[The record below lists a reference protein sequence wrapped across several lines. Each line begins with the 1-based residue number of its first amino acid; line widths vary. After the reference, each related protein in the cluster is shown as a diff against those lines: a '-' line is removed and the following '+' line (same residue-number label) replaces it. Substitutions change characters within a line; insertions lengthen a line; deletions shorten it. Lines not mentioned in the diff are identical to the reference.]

1 MRNFLKLF
9 TLSAIFMAFISH
21 SFAASNVAFTI
32 KYTTVGTISGYDHLT
47 KMRVYCDGNEL
58 GENTPKKQTLEN
70 SITVNVPTGKHT
82 IKAVLYAKPDN
93 YWEERTTKNNYSFDC
108 IYEKEW
114 NLTSDKTINIT
125 FNFSTYK
132 IEEKNNNN
140 DGNTSSS
147 KTEKTTSTSSTN
159 TSSATALKKLND
171 YLKTFDNGYYG
182 YMEIKDGYLYD
193 RFKSGKYTKTLLSDL
208 TEATVEIPNQ
218 KVKITCKN
226 GKNCAFSTYTDS
238 YHAQLSFSQSTDFNT
253 AELITLLNNVLK
265 SNPSNSSTDLDK
277 YISNIDVTK
286 SSTTKANTTSGYQNE
301 LENLNT
307 YLKVFDNGYY
317 GYFEVKDGYIYM
329 RFKAGKYNK
338 FKMEDMEGAV
348 IQEQYNRVILKCK
361 SGTCITTDWKEN
373 GKEEYSQFTNGS
385 TYNYQKLAD
394 LLNNF
399 KDAYLN
405 YKTTPKNSNTTS
417 NSKSTA
423 DLNREKMK
431 REREEG
437 TKTSTETKSSNSPKA
452 GDDDFWDWFMDG
464 DWDDDTTYNSKT
476 TNNSTSNKQ
485 SNTDD
490 SYKSSPAKYNIALKN
505 LNDYLKTFNADT
517 YKGVEV
523 KDGKVYFKFAVYG
536 KIYNSYIGINSL
548 KQNTT
553 VLKVTGQEEVKILCK
568 SSAKC
573 FYSEYTKDVVDH
585 FRFFTNTKK
594 DLNKMEQLVNDF
606 IKAL

>member
-9 TLSAIFMAFISH
+9 TLSAVLMAFISNM
-21 SFAASNVAFTI
+21 FAASNVSFTI
-32 KYTTVGTISGYDHLT
+32 KYTTVGTVSGYDHLT

-114 NLTSDKTINIT
+114 NLTSDKTIQIT
-125 FNFSTYK
+125 FNFNTYK
-132 IEEKNNNN
+132 IEEKNNTN
-140 DGNTSSS
+140 DGNASSPKIEKTTTSSS
-147 KTEKTTSTSSTN
+147 TNVSS
-159 TSSATALKKLND
+159 STALKKLND

-182 YMEIKDGYLYD
+182 YMEIKDGYLYN

-218 KVKITCKN
+218 KVKINCKN
-226 GKNCAFSTYTDS
+226 GKDCAFSTYTDS
-238 YHAQLSFSQSTDFNT
+238 YHAQLSFSQSTNFNT
-253 AELITLLNNVLK
+253 AELITLLNDVLK
-265 SNPSNSSTDLDK
+265 SNSSNSSTDWDK
-277 YISNIDVTK
+277 YKSNIDVTK
-286 SSTTKANTTSGYQNE
+286 SSNTKTNTTNGYQSA
-301 LENLNT
+301 LEKLNT
-307 YLKVFDNGYY
+307 FLKTFDNGYY
-317 GYFEVKDGYIYM
+317 GYLEVKDGFIYM

-338 FKMEDMEGAV
+338 FKMEDMEGAI

-361 SGTCITTDWKEN
+361 SGTCISTDWKEN

-385 TYNYQKLAD
+385 TYNYQELAD

-405 YKTTPKNSNTTS
+405 SKTAPKNTNTSSNT
-417 NSKSTA
+417 KSA
-423 DLNREKMK
+423 AELKREEMK
-431 REREEG
+431 RENKEG
-437 TKTSTETKSSNSPKA
+437 TKTSTETKSSNTTFEE
-452 GDDDFWDWFMDG
+452 DDEFWDWFMDG
-464 DWDDDTTYNSKT
+464 DWDDTSSKSTT
-476 TNNSTSNKQ
+476 TNNSLT
-485 SNTDD
+485 TDD
-490 SYKSSPAKYNIALKN
+490 SYKSSPSKYSTALKN
-505 LNDYLKTFNADT
+505 LNDYLKIFNPET

-523 KDGKVYFKFAVYG
+523 KDGKVYFKFNVLG

-553 VLKVTGQEEVKILCK
+553 VIKGTGQEEVKILCK
-568 SSAKC
+568 ISAKC
-573 FYSEYTKDVVDH
+573 FYSEYTNNVVDH
-585 FRFFTNTKK
+585 FRFYTNSKK
-594 DLNKMEQLVNDF
+594 DLIKMENLVNDF